1 MIYKTYILNIKNIY
15 KIYLKRENMGK
26 FDNIK
31 KVKNTAPMKEISKKE
46 IKPKMKKKVINL
58 PIEWEEI
65 IKKEYPGSVTSYI
78 LMAIKEKLKR
88 EELL

>member
-1 MIYKTYILNIKNIY
+1 
-15 KIYLKRENMGK
+15 MGK

-31 KVKNTAPMKEISKKE
+31 KVKDTAPMKETITKTA
-46 IKPKMKKKVINL
+46 KPKMKKKVINL
-58 PIEWEEI
+58 PVEWEEI
-65 IKKEYPGSVTSYI
+65 IKREYPGSVTSYI

>member
-1 MIYKTYILNIKNIY
+1 
-15 KIYLKRENMGK
+15 MGK